1 MVSPNC
7 FTNFFHK
14 FFSLWAVEKEN
25 KLLIGPKQFFLSLP
39 VEKEIILNTYSI
51 EKSVDSEFKIGETIS
66 RIRCL
71 SLFSAV
77 LQDRMPEYFEN
88 AAEVYHGDSEVK
100 RFRMKNA
107 YKLPVSDKVLKIVR
121 ANFTHE
127 IEFYEFC
134 KQRLQ
139 KQFDEIPVLP

>member
-1 MVSPNC
+1 MYHCS
-7 FTNFFHK
+7 
-14 FFSLWAVEKEN
+14 
-25 KLLIGPKQFFLSLP
+25 
-39 VEKEIILNTYSI
+39 
-51 EKSVDSEFKIGETIS
+51 
-66 RIRCL
+66 

-77 LQDRMPEYFEN
+77 LEDRMPEYFKN

-107 YKLPVSDKVLKIVR
+107 YKLPVSDKVMKIVR

-134 KQRLQ
+134 KQRL
-139 KQFDEIPVLP
+139 KNQFDEIPVLS

>member
-1 MVSPNC
+1 M
-7 FTNFFHK
+7 
-14 FFSLWAVEKEN
+14 L
-25 KLLIGPKQFFLSLP
+25 
-39 VEKEIILNTYSI
+39 VEKEIILNTSI
-51 EKSVDSEFKIGETIS
+51 KKFVDSEFKIGETIW
-66 RIRCL
+66 RIRCS

-77 LQDRMPEYFEN
+77 LEDRMPEYFKN

-107 YKLPVSDKVLKIVR
+107 YKLPVSDKVMKIVR